1 MPTALLFYAKMTD
14 PLIGVTTVLSLL
26 IALPLV
32 HAQAVATP
40 TGCPASVSIENGN
53 FDSGQFAPVGATR
66 FLKFSVLVFSLSKLL
81 LPHLLH
87 S

>member
-1 MPTALLFYAKMTD
+1 MTD
-14 PLIGVTTVLSLL
+14 PLIGITAVLSLL
-26 IALPLV
+26 VALPLV

-40 TGCPASVSIENGN
+40 TGCPASVGIENGN
-53 FDSGQFAPVGATR
+53 FDSGQFAPASAAR
-66 FLKFSVLVFSLSKLL
+66 FLKFSVLVFSLSKML